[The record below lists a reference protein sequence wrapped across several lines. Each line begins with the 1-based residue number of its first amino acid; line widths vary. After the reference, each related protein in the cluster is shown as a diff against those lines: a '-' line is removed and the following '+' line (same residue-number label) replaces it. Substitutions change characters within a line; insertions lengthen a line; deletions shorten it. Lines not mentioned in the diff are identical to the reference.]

1 MTSPR
6 RPSRPTRVNGRARGG
21 VRQTIDNFLDREIQ
35 RSGAIIVSVI
45 IAVAV
50 VVDLSHPVQIWF
62 EQQARLAQ
70 LDKEV
75 ATARATLAEAQAELE
90 RWSDRAYVEAQ
101 ARERLMFVYPGD
113 ISYLVVND
121 VNTKPAK
128 SDEVLGTVQ
137 RTSIDWVEAFIQS
150 YAFAAKPETKP
161 ETETE

>member
-6 RPSRPTRVNGRARGG
+6 RPSRPTRRSGRTRGG
-21 VRQTIDNFLDREIQ
+21 VRQSLDNFLDREAQ
-35 RSGAIIVSVI
+35 RSGAIIVGII
-45 IAVAV
+45 IAVAA
-50 VVDLSHPVQIWF
+50 VVDLSPPIQIWF
-62 EQQARLAQ
+62 EQQARLVE

-75 ATARATLAEAQAELE
+75 AAARATLAEAQAEVD

-121 VNTKPAK
+121 VDAEPTK

-137 RTSIDWVEAFIQS
+137 RTSIDWVEAFVQS
-150 YAFAAKPETKP
+150 YAFAAKPET
-161 ETETE
+161 ESE

>member
-6 RPSRPTRVNGRARGG
+6 RPGRPARGPGRARGG
-21 VRQTIDNFLDREIQ
+21 VRRTLDNFLDREIQ
-35 RSGAIIVSVI
+35 RSGAIIVGVI
-45 IAVAV
+45 IAVAA

-62 EQQARLAQ
+62 EQQVRLAE

-75 ATARATLAEAQAELE
+75 ASARATLAEAKAELE

-121 VNTKPAK
+121 VNAKPAK

-137 RTSIDWVEAFIQS
+137 RTSIDWVEAFVQS
-150 YAFAAKPETKP
+150 YAFAAKPETA
-161 ETETE
+161 TE

>member
-1 MTSPR
+1 MSSPR
-6 RPSRPTRVNGRARGG
+6 RPGRPARKSGRARGG
-21 VRQTIDNFLDREIQ
+21 VRRTLDNFLDREIQ
-35 RSGAIIVSVI
+35 RSGAVIVGVI
-45 IAVAV
+45 IAVAA

-62 EQQARLAQ
+62 EQQVRLAE

-75 ATARATLAEAQAELE
+75 ASARATLAEAKAELE

-121 VNTKPAK
+121 VNAKPAK

-137 RTSIDWVEAFIQS
+137 RTSIDWVEAFVQS
-150 YAFAAKPETKP
+150 YAFAAKPETA
-161 ETETE
+161 TE